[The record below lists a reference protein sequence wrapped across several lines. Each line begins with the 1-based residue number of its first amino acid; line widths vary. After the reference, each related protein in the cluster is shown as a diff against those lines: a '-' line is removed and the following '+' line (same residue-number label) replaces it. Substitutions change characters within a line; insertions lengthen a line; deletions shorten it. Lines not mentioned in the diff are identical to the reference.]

1 MKIKVT
7 AAVLMLTLM
16 LGVSPLFAATQLKQL
31 ATSPFYKGKVLKP
44 EQVYPVFKKM
54 QSDVKAGFIQAGAVD
69 LFEPFM
75 KTLETAKIETITVAP
90 KERFLWMIFQKKNK
104 PVVLKDVIWAGKDT
118 FKAYRIVMRHKESD
132 YTFVFPV
139 ICMNIAL
146 QKIVAAP
153 AAAPVAA
160 PLPAPAPAP
169 VKTPAPAPVKT
180 PAPAPA
186 PPAKVEGGPA
196 PAPAAAPAP
205 AVAPKPAAAAPPVAA
220 AAPAVV
226 AGVPAPRKGHII
238 GDVGFM
244 KQFDPAT
251 FLPIRVGYMHWFNEK
266 NAIAGLVGFAPLME
280 GCEDNPPILADVL
293 YFFYPTSKF
302 FLGAGVGMW
311 DTSFDTRIDLLL
323 EAGFMLTENP
333 TGVNFGLFIEG
344 RSAFDEFDEVE
355 ERGRI
360 GIGLRMFF

>member
-1 MKIKVT
+1 
-7 AAVLMLTLM
+7 
-16 LGVSPLFAATQLKQL
+16 
-31 ATSPFYKGKVLKP
+31 
-44 EQVYPVFKKM
+44 
-54 QSDVKAGFIQAGAVD
+54 
-69 LFEPFM
+69 
-75 KTLETAKIETITVAP
+75 
-90 KERFLWMIFQKKNK
+90 MIFKKKNK

-169 VKTPAPAPVKT
+169 VKTPAPAP
-180 PAPAPA
+180 A

-196 PAPAAAPAP
+196 PAPAAAPPP

-333 TGVNFGLFIEG
+333 TGVNFGLFLEG

>member
-1 MKIKVT
+1 MKIKVM
-7 AAVLMLTLM
+7 AVVLMLTLV
-16 LGVSPLFAATQLKQL
+16 LGASPLFAATQLKRL
-31 ATSPFYKGKVLKP
+31 GASPFYKAKNLKP
-44 EQVYPVFKKM
+44 EQVYPVLKKL
-54 QSDVKAGFIQAGAVD
+54 QPDVKAGFIQAGAVD

-75 KTLETAKIETITVAP
+75 KALETAKIETIKVAP
-90 KERFLWMIFQKKNK
+90 KERFLWMIFKKKNK
-104 PVVLKDVIWAGKDT
+104 AVVLKDVIWAGKDS
-118 FKAYRIVMRHKESD
+118 FKAYQMVLRHKGSD
-132 YTFVFPV
+132 YTFVFPA
-139 ICMNIAL
+139 ICLNIAL
-146 QKIVAAP
+146 QKIVAVP

-160 PLPAPAPAP
+160 PL
-169 VKTPAPAPVKT
+169 
-180 PAPAPA
+180 PAPA

-196 PAPAAAPAP
+196 PAPAAAPA
-205 AVAPKPAAAAPPVAA
+205 AIV
-220 AAPAVV
+220 
-226 AGVPAPRKGHII
+226 GTPAPRKGHII

-251 FLPIRVGYMHWFNEK
+251 FLPIRVGYMHRFNEK

-280 GCEDNPPILADVL
+280 GCEDNPPILADLL

-333 TGVNFGLFIEG
+333 TGVNFGLFLEG